1 MDALVRRLREK
12 LHAHPDSDVLQ
23 RALSACAA
31 GDDLGGMGMRNVA
44 SALEKL
50 REEGLWGADDQAFW
64 EDLQKTV
71 AEAQEQPSKGSPTEA
86 SRKGEGSDTRATADI
101 TPLTAYPGHTAPRFP
116 FSFATPTALPMELYA
131 VLNQAYYLHTLATEP
146 QTLLPAGKSLLSVL
160 SRPHTDQPT
169 GSALHDRVETLV
181 HRAFWDEV
189 SICFTYL
196 QRLLF

>member
-12 LHAHPDSDVLQ
+12 LHAHPDRDVLQ

-31 GDDLGGMGMRNVA
+31 AGGDLGGMGMRNVA

-71 AEAQEQPSKGSPTEA
+71 AEAEERPSKSSPIHA
-86 SRKGEGSDTRATADI
+86 SREGEESATRTAAEL
-101 TPLTAYPGHTAPRFP
+101 TPVTAYPGHAAPRFP

-160 SRPHTDQPT
+160 SRPHTDHPT
-169 GSALHDRVETLV
+169 GSALHERVETLV

-189 SICFTYL
+189 SICCMCL
-196 QRLLF
+196 R